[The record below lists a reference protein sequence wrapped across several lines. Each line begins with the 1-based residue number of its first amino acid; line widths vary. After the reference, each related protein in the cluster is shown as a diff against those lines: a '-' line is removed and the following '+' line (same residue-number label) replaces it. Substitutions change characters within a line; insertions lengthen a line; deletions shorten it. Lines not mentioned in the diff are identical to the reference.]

1 MITVRELVEADRA
14 WVRQFLAEEAGA
26 TRVVSRGKLHYP
38 DTLPGFAALLD
49 DNLVGLLNYRLDG
62 LEMEVVT
69 LYASIQRKGV
79 GSALLEAAKASAVK
93 AGCNRL
99 WLITTNDNQ
108 PAIDFYTGRGMSLA
122 AIHKDALSQS
132 RKLKPEIPLY
142 GLGGKAITDE
152 LEFEMLL

>member
-1 MITVRELVEADRA
+1 
-14 WVRQFLAEEAGA
+14 
-26 TRVVSRGKLHYP
+26 
-38 DTLPGFAALLD
+38 
-49 DNLVGLLNYRLDG
+49 
-62 LEMEVVT
+62 MEVVT
-69 LYASIQRKGV
+69 LYASLQRKGV
-79 GSALLEAAKASAVK
+79 GSALLEAAKATAVK
-93 AGCNRL
+93 AGCHRL